1 MTHPCVWQNW
11 FLCVTSP
18 IPKSRPTIS
27 MHTPRIGV
35 FCVWNMISHGALDPS
50 IWVPWLINTCD
61 ISHSYELTNRLDAK
75 TKNWYVL
82 RVEHDLSIR
91 LTWLIHTCDMCHSND
106 STNHLDANAKN
117 WCVLHVERDSFVE
130 LQCAAV
136 CRDCHTWSAM
146 WYTLHLCVSLS
157 HSKHPYTTCVS
168 LSLSITTSLP
178 SHLSIFQNALA
189 APFVRLCRE
198 RHREEQRPIE
208 NRERVRDRDRSKDRN
223 RGEEGGRERRR
234 RHCDDDHIH
243 IHTHTRTLS
252 LRTCNIA
259 CVWVRFYSFEKAK
272 NENSSRPWCTPIY
285 VSLTNTYIQLVLCIH
300 TYK

>member
-1 MTHPCVWQNW
+1 VLQYVVTVTPDRPC
-11 FLCVTSP
+11 
-18 IPKSRPTIS
+18 
-27 MHTPRIGV
+27 G
-35 FCVWNMISHGALDPS
+35 
-50 IWVPWLINTCD
+50 
-61 ISHSYELTNRLDAK
+61 
-75 TKNWYVL
+75 
-82 RVEHDLSIR
+82 
-91 LTWLIHTCDMCHSND
+91 
-106 STNHLDANAKN
+106 
-117 WCVLHVERDSFVE
+117 
-130 LQCAAV
+130 
-136 CRDCHTWSAM
+136 
-146 WYTLHLCVSLS
+146 TLYIFVSLS
-157 HSKHPYTTCVS
+157 RTKHPYTTCVS

-300 TYK
+300 IYTNNIKCTQTGWGVIFSEYMAQGRLSYIQRHTHKRTYTHTCTLTHNHTCMQACECYFQVSGPCGVTDTHAHTHTYTNIYTLFHTHAHTHPQNMYFHFRVSV